1 MKARVRAWMTGNPVL
16 AFYLLTFAI
25 TWLAW
30 FPAAAQSHGVHPFT
44 SPIFTNPV
52 LFIVGGLGPGVAA
65 VVVMRALHGEA
76 GRSAAV
82 GRAVALACQHR
93 LVGRGG
99 VRAHRNLAG
108 AAGLG
113 GTLSS
118 DIVRLPSW
126 LAVLPSL
133 LCYLLQAV
141 PEEVGWREFALPRL
155 QARYS
160 ALTAGLIVGCCGRCG
175 TCPC

>member
-1 MKARVRAWMTGNPVL
+1 VPCTGRRGDQRLLAALWRWRANIVWWVV
-16 AFYLLTFAI
+16 AVFAPI
-25 TWLAW
+25 AIW
-30 FPAAAQSHGVHPFT
+30 PA
-44 SPIFTNPV
+44 
-52 LFIVGGLGPGVAA
+52 
-65 VVVMRALHGEA
+65 
-76 GRSAAV
+76 
-82 GRAVALACQHR
+82 
-93 LVGRGG
+93 
-99 VRAHRNLAG
+99 